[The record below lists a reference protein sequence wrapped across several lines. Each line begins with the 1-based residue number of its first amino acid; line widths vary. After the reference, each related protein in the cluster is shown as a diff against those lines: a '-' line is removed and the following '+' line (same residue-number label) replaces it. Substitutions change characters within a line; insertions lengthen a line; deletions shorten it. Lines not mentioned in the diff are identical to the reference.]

1 MTRDPTVELMGLIM
15 QAMDQGHT
23 RLSEDDISR
32 LEIRSHEGEDVQ
44 CAICLSDITSGQNVT
59 TLSCDHAFHAGCI
72 QRWFRRNVTCPM
84 CRAEQPRPIEEQPEP
99 RRFRLTNSVVF
110 TIQWNNVS
118 VRTSWSLQTHT
129 LADVMDF
136 VSRLDGVEHVFQI
149 QSDTLT
155 FKNTEGYNTLKKTL
169 NRTGIT
175 GDMTFRVMNHPAVV
189 VFDII

>member
-1 MTRDPTVELMGLIM
+1 
-15 QAMDQGHT
+15 
-23 RLSEDDISR
+23 
-32 LEIRSHEGEDVQ
+32 
-44 CAICLSDITSGQNVT
+44 
-59 TLSCDHAFHAGCI
+59 
-72 QRWFRRNVTCPM
+72 M

-99 RRFRLTNSVVF
+99 RRFRLTNNVVF